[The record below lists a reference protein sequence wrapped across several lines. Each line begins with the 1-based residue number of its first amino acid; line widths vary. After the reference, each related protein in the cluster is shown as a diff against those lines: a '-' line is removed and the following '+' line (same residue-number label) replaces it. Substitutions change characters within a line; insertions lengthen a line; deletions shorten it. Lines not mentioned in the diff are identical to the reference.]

1 MRGGE
6 SGDDDRF
13 RPPPH
18 LNPGPVSGYFH
29 IFFYLRYNRSMKQ
42 KLVEGVRKVLPAGAL
57 KNVEELYRRG
67 RVQLVS
73 ARYGHPAKSLRV
85 IAVTGTNGKTTTVN
99 YINEILKEAGLKT
112 AMFSTALIE
121 VAGQT
126 QLNDL
131 NATVGTTARM
141 QQFFAEAK
149 KAKVDYV
156 VLEITSHALQQHKL
170 DTVPIEVAVMTNL
183 TQDHL
188 DYHKTMENY
197 AEAKG
202 KLFANEPKFIVLN
215 RDDDWFDFFNTFPA
229 GAQKITY
236 GAHDEAEAKIEHV
249 KLYKKGSEARIVID
263 HQTTLELATALP
275 GRFNVYNMTAAAAT
289 AYLLGVKLQDII
301 EGVANL
307 EGVPG
312 RFERVVEG
320 LGYDVIVDYA
330 HTPDALEKLLEAAKS
345 VTKSRVILVFGATGD
360 RDKGKRPIMGEIAA
374 RLADRIVLTDDE
386 SYNENPQ
393 AIRDEVMSG
402 IEQANGGAKTTELG
416 DRREA
421 IEKALSIAKKGDTI
435 LITGMGHEQFR
446 IVNGERLPWNDGD
459 VVRELVGD
467 TKKEA

>member
-1 MRGGE
+1 
-6 SGDDDRF
+6 
-13 RPPPH
+13 
-18 LNPGPVSGYFH
+18 
-29 IFFYLRYNRSMKQ
+29 MKQ
-42 KLVEGVRKVLPAGAL
+42 QLVRGVRKVLPSRAL
-57 KNVEELYRRG
+57 RGVEEIYRRG

-73 ARYGHPAKSLRV
+73 ARYGNPAKHLRV

-131 NATVGTTARM
+131 NATVGTTKRM
-141 QQFFAEAK
+141 QQFFRDAK
-149 KAKVDYV
+149 KAHVDYV
-156 VLEITSHALQQHKL
+156 VLEITSHALHQHKL
-170 DTVPIEVAVMTNL
+170 ATVPIEVAVMTNL

-188 DYHKTMENY
+188 DYHKTMEKY

-202 KLFANEPKFIVLN
+202 MLFAGNPKYIVLN
-215 RDDDWFDFFNTFPA
+215 RDDEWFDFFDKYQA

-236 GAHDEAEAKIEHV
+236 GTHEEAEAKIDYV
-249 KLYKKGSEARIVID
+249 KLYKKGSEATVVID
-263 HQTTLELATALP
+263 HQTKLELATALP
-275 GRFNVYNMTAAAAT
+275 GKYNVYNMTAAAAV
-289 AYLLGVKLQDII
+289 AYLLGLKLTDIV

-330 HTPDALEKLLEAAKS
+330 HTPDAMEKLLEAARAITS
-345 VTKSRVILVFGATGD
+345 NRVIIVFGATGD

-374 RLADRIVLTDDE
+374 RMADRIVLTDDE
-386 SYNENPQ
+386 SYSEDPQ
-393 AIRDEVMSG
+393 TIRDEVMAG
-402 IEQANGGAKTTELG
+402 IEQAGGEAKTTELG

-421 IEKALSIAKKGDTI
+421 IEKALSIAKKGDMV

-459 VVRELVGD
+459 VVRELTGR
-467 TKKEA
+467 

>member
-1 MRGGE
+1 
-6 SGDDDRF
+6 
-13 RPPPH
+13 
-18 LNPGPVSGYFH
+18 
-29 IFFYLRYNRSMKQ
+29 MKQ
-42 KLVEGVRKVLPAGAL
+42 KLVDGVRKVLPSGVL
-57 KNVEELYRRG
+57 QSVEEVYRRG

-73 ARYGHPAKSLRV
+73 ARYGNPAKNLRV

-141 QQFFAEAK
+141 QQFFADAK

-188 DYHKTMENY
+188 DYHKTMEAY
-197 AEAKG
+197 AAAKG

-215 RDDDWFDFFNTFPA
+215 RDDDWFDFFDKFPA

-236 GAHDEAEAKIEHV
+236 GTHDEAEAKIDYV

-275 GRFNVYNMTAAAAT
+275 GQFNVYNMTAAAST

-312 RFERVVEG
+312 RFERVAEG

-345 VTKSRVILVFGATGD
+345 VTQNRVILVFGATGD

-374 RLADRIVLTDDE
+374 RLADRIILTDDE
-386 SYNENPQ
+386 SYSEDPQ
-393 AIRDEVMSG
+393 TIRDEVMAG
-402 IEQANGGAKTTELG
+402 IEQAGGGAKTTELG

-421 IEKALSIAKKGDTI
+421 IEKALGIAKKGDTI

-459 VVRELVGD
+459 VVREIVDLHGQAS
-467 TKKEA
+467 KK

>member
-1 MRGGE
+1 
-6 SGDDDRF
+6 
-13 RPPPH
+13 
-18 LNPGPVSGYFH
+18 
-29 IFFYLRYNRSMKQ
+29 MKQ
-42 KLVEGVRKVLPAGAL
+42 KLVKGVRKVLPTGVL
-57 KNVEELYRRG
+57 HSVEEAYRRG

-73 ARYGHPAKSLRV
+73 ARYGNPAKSLRV

-141 QQFFAEAK
+141 QQFFADAK

-188 DYHKTMENY
+188 DYHKTMEAY
-197 AEAKG
+197 AAAKG

-215 RDDDWFDFFNTFPA
+215 RDDEWFDFFDKFPA

-236 GAHDEAEAKIEHV
+236 GAHDDAEAKIEYV
-249 KLYKKGSEARIVID
+249 KLYKKGSEARILID

-275 GRFNVYNMTAAAAT
+275 GQFNVYNMTAAAAT
-289 AYLLGVKLQDII
+289 TYLLGVKLQDIV
-301 EGVANL
+301 EGAANL

-345 VTKSRVILVFGATGD
+345 VTKNRVILVFGATGD

-386 SYNENPQ
+386 SYDEDPQ
-393 AIRDEVMSG
+393 TIRDEVMAG
-402 IEQANGGAKTTELG
+402 IEKAGGGAKTTELG

-421 IEKALSIAKKGDTI
+421 IEKALSIAKKDDTI

-459 VVRELVGD
+459 VVRELL
-467 TKKEA
+467 A